1 MQFRFAQASKAR
13 RAGHRALR
21 TLVVFSTV
29 LALALAQQPQ
39 QPIRVQVSEVVVP
52 VTVTNEQ
59 GKFVSDLEQKDFAIF
74 DQGKEQTIRYFNR
87 ERNQRVVVGFLVD
100 LSNQSRGQW
109 KSLQE
114 ATIELVLNLLP
125 GDKKYAGYLIGYGNE
140 AELMV
145 NTTSDPDPIVEKL
158 RKISPSGG
166 AAFYDA
172 LYMACTNRKLVDGE
186 PVDPRRVIV
195 VIGDG
200 HDNASSKTFE
210 QVLELAQRY
219 QVTINAMSTDAYG
232 FTSDSSKNLERLA
245 QETGGRVEYPLMNVY
260 KDVSGFLSQP
270 SDEGNY
276 QLKVGTGGYTAA
288 ILSSI
293 YKSIANIA
301 GEITVQYVL
310 RFVPNEMDESRI
322 KRSLQV
328 KVNLPNV
335 IVKARTYY
343 YPFSP

>member
-1 MQFRFAQASKAR
+1 MRLSNTR
-13 RAGHRALR
+13 GVLR
-21 TLVVFSTV
+21 TAVVLSTV
-29 LALALAQQPQ
+29 VAVALAQQPQ
-39 QPIRVQVSEVVVP
+39 QAIRVQVNEVVVP
-52 VTVTNEQ
+52 VTVTDEK
-59 GKFVSDLEQKDFAIF
+59 GKFITDLEQSDFKLF

-145 NTTSDPDPIVEKL
+145 NTTSDSDPIVERL

-166 AAFYDA
+166 SAFYDA
-172 LYMACTNRKLVDGE
+172 VYMACTSRKLVDGE

-200 HDNASSKTFE
+200 HDNASSKTLD
-210 QVLELAQRY
+210 QVIELAQRY

-232 FTSDSSKNLERLA
+232 FTSDSGKNLERMA

-260 KDVSGFLSQP
+260 KNVSGFLSQP

-288 ILSSI
+288 ILGSI
-293 YKSIANIA
+293 YDSIAKIA
-301 GEITVQYVL
+301 GEITTQYVL
-310 RFVPNEMDESRI
+310 RYVPSETDESRV
-322 KRSLQV
+322 KRTIEV
-328 KVNLPNV
+328 KVGIPNV

>member
-1 MQFRFAQASKAR
+1 MRVSGAR
-13 RAGHRALR
+13 NITLR
-21 TLVVFSTV
+21 GLAVFSTALT
-29 LALALAQQPQ
+29 LAMAQQPQ
-39 QPIRVQVSEVVVP
+39 PPQAPIRVQVNEVVVP
-52 VTVTNEQ
+52 VTVTDEK
-59 GKFVSDLEQKDFAIF
+59 GRFVSDLEQKDFQLF

-145 NTTSDPDPIVEKL
+145 NTTSDPDPIVERL

-166 AAFYDA
+166 SAFYDA
-172 LYMACTNRKLVDGE
+172 LYMACTSRKLVDGE

-195 VIGDG
+195 VVGDG
-200 HDNASSKTFE
+200 HDNASTHTLD
-210 QVLELAQRY
+210 QVIELAQRY

-232 FTSDSSKNLERLA
+232 LTSDSHKNLERMAL
-245 QETGGRVEYPLMNVY
+245 ETGGRVEYPLMNVY
-260 KDVSGFLSQP
+260 KDVSGFLSQA
-270 SDEGNY
+270 SDFGNY
-276 QLKVGTGGYTAA
+276 QLTVGTGGYSAA
-288 ILSSI
+288 ILGSI

-310 RFVPNEMDESRI
+310 RYVPNETDESRV
-322 KRSLQV
+322 KRTIEV
-328 KVNLPNV
+328 KVGLPNV
-335 IVKARTYY
+335 IVRARTYY

>member
-1 MQFRFAQASKAR
+1 M
-13 RAGHRALR
+13 RALR
-21 TLVVFSTV
+21 TFVILFSV
-29 LALALAQQPQ
+29 LAMSLAQQPQPPQ
-39 QPIRVQVSEVVVP
+39 QPIRVQVNEVVVP
-52 VTVTNEQ
+52 VTVTDEK
-59 GKFVSDLEQKDFAIF
+59 GRFVSNLEQSDFKIF
-74 DQGKEQTIRYFNR
+74 DQGKEQSIRYFNR

-145 NTTSDPDPIVEKL
+145 NTTSDSDPIVEKL

-166 AAFYDA
+166 SAFYDA
-172 LYMACTNRKLVDGE
+172 LYLACTTRKLVDGE

-200 HDNASSKTFE
+200 HDNASTHTLE

-219 QVTINAMSTDAYG
+219 QVTINALSTDAYG
-232 FTSDSSKNLERLA
+232 FSNDSSKNLVRLA
-245 QETGGRVEYPLMNVY
+245 EETGGRVEYPLQNVY
-260 KDVSGFLSQP
+260 NDVAGFLSQP

-288 ILSSI
+288 ILGAI

-301 GEITVQYVL
+301 GEITTQYLL
-310 RFVPNEMDESRI
+310 RYVPNEADETAV
-322 KRSLQV
+322 KRSVEV
-328 KVNLPNV
+328 KVDIPNV
-335 IVKARTYY
+335 VVRARTYY

>member
-1 MQFRFAQASKAR
+1 MRFGAV
-13 RAGHRALR
+13 LR
-21 TLVVFSTV
+21 GVVVFSTV
-29 LALALAQQPQ
+29 LTLGLAQQPQ
-39 QPIRVQVSEVVVP
+39 SPIRVQVNEVVIP
-52 VTVTNEQ
+52 VTVTDEK
-59 GKFVSDLEQKDFAIF
+59 GKFVSDLEQSDFKIL

-100 LSNQSRGQW
+100 LSNQSRSQW

-114 ATIELVLNLLP
+114 ATVDLVYELLP

-145 NTTSDPDPIVEKL
+145 NTTTDPDPIVEKL
-158 RKISPSGG
+158 KKISPSGG
-166 AAFYDA
+166 SAFYDA
-172 LYMACTNRKLVDGE
+172 VYMACTSRKLVEGE

-200 HDNASSKTFE
+200 HDNASTHTLD
-210 QVLELAQRY
+210 QVIELAQRY
-219 QVTINAMSTDAYG
+219 QVTINAMSTNSYG
-232 FTSDSSKNLERLA
+232 FTSDSTKDLERMT

-288 ILSSI
+288 ILGSI

-310 RFVPNEMDESRI
+310 RFVPNEVDESRV
-322 KRSLQV
+322 KRSIEV
-328 KVNLPNV
+328 KVVGIPNV
-335 IVKARTYY
+335 IVRARQYY

>member
-1 MQFRFAQASKAR
+1 M
-13 RAGHRALR
+13 
-21 TLVVFSTV
+21 VFSAVLTV
-29 LALALAQQPQ
+29 ALAQQPPA
-39 QPIRVQVSEVVVP
+39 PIRVQVNEVVVP
-52 VTVTNEQ
+52 VTVTDEK
-59 GKFVSDLEQKDFAIF
+59 GKFVTDLEQSDFKLF

-87 ERNQRVVVGFLVD
+87 ERNQRMVVGFLVD
-100 LSNQSRGQW
+100 LSNQSRSQW

-114 ATIELVLNLLP
+114 AAIELVFNLLP
-125 GDKKYAGYLIGYGNE
+125 GDKKYAGYLIGFGNE

-145 NTTSDPDPIVEKL
+145 NTTTDADPIVEKL

-166 AAFYDA
+166 SAFYDA
-172 LYMACTNRKLVDGE
+172 VYMACTSRKLVDGE

-200 HDNASSKTFE
+200 HDNASTHTLD
-210 QVLELAQRY
+210 QVIELAQRY

-232 FTSDSSKNLERLA
+232 FTSDSGKNLERMA

-288 ILSSI
+288 ILGSI
-293 YKSIANIA
+293 YKSIQNIA
-301 GEITVQYVL
+301 GEITIQYVL
-310 RFVPNEMDESRI
+310 RFVPSEVDETRV
-322 KRSLQV
+322 KRTIEV
-328 KVNLPNV
+328 KVLGLPNV
-335 IVKARTYY
+335 IVKARQYY

>member
-1 MQFRFAQASKAR
+1 MQFCNAQGVGR
-13 RAGHRALR
+13 RALHTFL
-21 TLVVFSTV
+21 VFSTV
-29 LALALAQQPQ
+29 VTLCVAQQPQ
-39 QPIRVQVSEVVVP
+39 QPIRVQVNEVVVP
-52 VTVTNEQ
+52 VTVTDEK
-59 GKFVSDLEQKDFAIF
+59 GRFVSDLEQSDFKLF

-109 KSLQE
+109 KSLQD

-145 NTTSDPDPIVEKL
+145 NTTSDADPIVEKL

-166 AAFYDA
+166 SAFYDA
-172 LYMACTNRKLVDGE
+172 LYMACTSRKLVEGE

-200 HDNASSKTFE
+200 HDNASTHTLD
-210 QVLELAQRY
+210 QVIELAQRY

-232 FTSDSSKNLERLA
+232 FTSDSGKNLVRMAE
-245 QETGGRVEYPLMNVY
+245 ETGGRVEYPLMNVY

-276 QLKVGTGGYTAA
+276 QLKVGTGGYSAA
-288 ILSSI
+288 ILGSI

-310 RFVPNEMDESRI
+310 RYVPNEVDESRV
-322 KRSLQV
+322 KRSLEV
-328 KVNLPNV
+328 KVDIPNV
-335 IVKARTYY
+335 TVRARTYY

>member
-1 MQFRFAQASKAR
+1 MRFSTAR
-13 RAGHRALR
+13 NTALR
-21 TLVVFSTV
+21 GVVLFSTV
-29 LALALAQQPQ
+29 LTLALAQQPQ
-39 QPIRVQVSEVVVP
+39 SPIRVQVNEVVVP
-52 VTVTNEQ
+52 VTVTDEK
-59 GKFVSDLEQKDFAIF
+59 GKFVSDLEQSDFKIF

-100 LSNQSRGQW
+100 LSNQSRTQW

-114 ATIELVLNLLP
+114 ATIDLVYQLLP
-125 GDKKYAGYLIGYGNE
+125 GDKKYAGYLIGFGNE

-145 NTTSDPDPIVEKL
+145 NTTTDADPIVERL

-172 LYMACTNRKLVDGE
+172 VWLACGTDRKLVEGE
-186 PVDPRRVIV
+186 PVDPRRVV
-195 VIGDG
+195 VVVGDG
-200 HDNASSKTFE
+200 HDNASSKTLD
-210 QVLELAQRY
+210 QVIERAHRN
-219 QVTINAMSTDAYG
+219 QVTINALSSDSYG
-232 FTSDSSKNLERLA
+232 FTSDSGKNLERMA
-245 QETGGRVEYPLMNVY
+245 RETGGRVEYPLMNVY

-288 ILSSI
+288 ILGSI

-310 RFVPNEMDESRI
+310 RFVPNEVDESRA
-322 KRSLQV
+322 KRSIEV
-328 KVNLPNV
+328 KVLPFPNV
-335 IVKARTYY
+335 IVKARQYY
-343 YPFSP
+343 YPAGP

>member
-1 MQFRFAQASKAR
+1 M
-13 RAGHRALR
+13 RALR
-21 TLVVFSTV
+21 SLVVFSTI
-29 LALALAQQPQ
+29 LTLSLAQQPQ
-39 QPIRVQVSEVVVP
+39 PPIRIQVNEVVIP
-52 VTVTNEQ
+52 VTVTNEKGQ
-59 GKFVSDLEQKDFAIF
+59 FVSDLEQSDFKIF

-109 KSLQE
+109 KSLQD
-114 ATIELVLNLLP
+114 ASIELVLNLLP

-145 NTTSDPDPIVEKL
+145 NTTTDADPIVEKL

-172 LYMACTNRKLVDGE
+172 VYMACTSRKLVDGE

-200 HDNASSKTFE
+200 HDNASSKTLD
-210 QVLELAQRY
+210 QVIELAQRY
-219 QVTINAMSTDAYG
+219 QVTINAISTDAYG
-232 FTSDSSKNLERLA
+232 FTSDAGKNLVRMAE
-245 QETGGRVEYPLMNVY
+245 ETGGRVEYPLMNVY
-260 KDVSGFLSQP
+260 KDVSGFLSQA
-270 SDEGNY
+270 SDFGNY
-276 QLKVGTGGYTAA
+276 QLTVGTGGYSAA
-288 ILSSI
+288 ILGSI

-301 GEITVQYVL
+301 GEITVQYVI
-310 RFVPNEMDESRI
+310 RFVPNEVDETRV
-322 KRSLQV
+322 KRSLEV
-328 KVNLPNV
+328 KVDIPNLV
-335 IVKARTYY
+335 VRARTYY

>member
-1 MQFRFAQASKAR
+1 MRLSNTR
-13 RAGHRALR
+13 RVLR
-21 TLVVFSTV
+21 TALVLSTV
-29 LALALAQQPQ
+29 VAVALAQQPQ
-39 QPIRVQVSEVVVP
+39 QAIRVQVNEVVVP
-52 VTVTNEQ
+52 VTVTDAK
-59 GKFVSDLEQKDFAIF
+59 GKFITDLEQSDFKLF
-74 DQGKEQTIRYFNR
+74 DQDKEQTIRYFNR

-114 ATIELVLNLLP
+114 ATTELVLNLLP

-145 NTTSDPDPIVEKL
+145 NTTSDPDPIVQRL
-158 RKISPSGG
+158 GKISPSGG
-166 AAFYDA
+166 SAFYDA
-172 LYMACTNRKLVDGE
+172 VYMACTSRKLVDGE

-200 HDNASSKTFE
+200 HDNASSKTLD
-210 QVLELAQRY
+210 QVIELAQRY

-232 FTSDSSKNLERLA
+232 FTSDSGKNLERMA
-245 QETGGRVEYPLMNVY
+245 QETGGTVEYPLMNVY

-270 SDEGNY
+270 SDFGNY

-288 ILSSI
+288 ILGSIYSSI
-293 YKSIANIA
+293 AKIA
-301 GEITVQYVL
+301 GEITTQYVL
-310 RFVPNEMDESRI
+310 RYVPSETDESRVRRTI
-322 KRSLQV
+322 KV
-328 KVNLPNV
+328 EVGIPNV

-343 YPFSP
+343 YPFNP

>member
-1 MQFRFAQASKAR
+1 MRSGSAVRSLA
-13 RAGHRALR
+13 
-21 TLVVFSTV
+21 VFSTV
-29 LALALAQQPQ
+29 LTLALAQQPQ
-39 QPIRVQVSEVVVP
+39 APIRVQVNEVVVP
-52 VTVTNEQ
+52 VTVTDEK
-59 GKFVSDLEQKDFAIF
+59 GRFVSDLEQSDFKIF

-87 ERNQRVVVGFLVD
+87 ERNQRVVVGFLID

-109 KSLQE
+109 KSLQD
-114 ATIELVLNLLP
+114 AAIELVLNLLP
-125 GDKKYAGYLIGYGNE
+125 GDKKYAGYLIGFGNE

-145 NTTSDPDPIVEKL
+145 NTTSDADPIVEKL
-158 RKISPSGG
+158 RKLSPSGG

-172 LYMACTNRKLVDGE
+172 VYTACTSRKLVEGE

-200 HDNASSKTFE
+200 HDNASTHTLD
-210 QVLELAQRY
+210 QVIELAQRY

-232 FTSDSSKNLERLA
+232 FTSDSGKNLVRMAE
-245 QETGGRVEYPLMNVY
+245 ETGGRVEYPLMNVY

-276 QLKVGTGGYTAA
+276 QIKVGTGGYTAA
-288 ILSSI
+288 ILGSI

-301 GEITVQYVL
+301 GEITVQYVM
-310 RFVPNEMDESRI
+310 RYVPNEVDDVRV
-322 KRSLQV
+322 KRTLEV
-328 KVNLPNV
+328 KVDIPNV
-335 IVKARTYY
+335 TVRARTYY

>member
-1 MQFRFAQASKAR
+1 MRLSDTR
-13 RAGHRALR
+13 GVLR
-21 TLVVFSTV
+21 TVVVLSTAV
-29 LALALAQQPQ
+29 AVALAQQPQ
-39 QPIRVQVSEVVVP
+39 QAIRVQVNEVVVP
-52 VTVTNEQ
+52 VTVTDEK
-59 GKFVSDLEQKDFAIF
+59 GRFITDLEQSDFKLF
-74 DQGKEQTIRYFNR
+74 DQDKEQTIRYFNR

-114 ATIELVLNLLP
+114 AITELVLNLLP

-145 NTTSDPDPIVEKL
+145 NTTSDPDPIVQRL
-158 RKISPSGG
+158 GKISPSGG
-166 AAFYDA
+166 SAFYDA
-172 LYMACTNRKLVDGE
+172 VYMACTSRKLVDGE

-200 HDNASSKTFE
+200 HDNASSKTLD
-210 QVLELAQRY
+210 QVIELAQRY

-232 FTSDSSKNLERLA
+232 FTSDSGKNLERMA

-270 SDEGNY
+270 SDFGNY

-293 YKSIANIA
+293 YSSIQKIA
-301 GEITVQYVL
+301 GEVTTQYVL
-310 RFVPNEMDESRI
+310 RYVPSETDESRV
-322 KRSLQV
+322 KRTIEV
-328 KVNLPNV
+328 
-335 IVKARTYY
+335 
-343 YPFSP
+343 

>member
-1 MQFRFAQASKAR
+1 MRL
-13 RAGHRALR
+13 GTALR
-21 TLVVFSTV
+21 SFVLFSTV

-39 QPIRVQVSEVVVP
+39 PAIRVQVNEVVVP
-52 VTVTNEQ
+52 VTVTDEK
-59 GKFVSDLEQKDFAIF
+59 GRFVSDLEQSDFKIF

-145 NTTSDPDPIVEKL
+145 NTTSDPDPIVTKL

-166 AAFYDA
+166 SAFYDA
-172 LYMACTNRKLVDGE
+172 VYMACTSRKLVEGE

-200 HDNASSKTFE
+200 HDNASSKTLD
-210 QVLELAQRY
+210 QVIELAQRY

-232 FTSDSSKNLERLA
+232 FTSDSSKNLERMA
-245 QETGGRVEYPLMNVY
+245 QETGGRVEYPLLNVY

-288 ILSSI
+288 ILGSI

-310 RFVPNEMDESRI
+310 RYVPNETDETRL
-322 KRSLQV
+322 KRTIEV
-328 KVNLPNV
+328 KVAIPNV
-335 IVKARTYY
+335 LVRARTYY

>member
-1 MQFRFAQASKAR
+1 MRFSGAR
-13 RAGHRALR
+13 NTTLRAL
-21 TLVVFSTV
+21 VAFSTV
-29 LALALAQQPQ
+29 LTLALAQQPQ
-39 QPIRVQVSEVVVP
+39 PAINVQVNEVVVP

-59 GKFVSDLEQKDFAIF
+59 GKFVSDLEQSDFKIF

-100 LSNQSRGQW
+100 LSNQSRSQW

-114 ATIELVLNLLP
+114 ATVELVETLLP
-125 GDKKYAGYLIGYGNE
+125 GDKKYAGYLIGFGNE

-145 NTTSDPDPIVEKL
+145 NTTSDPDPIVQKL
-158 RKISPSGG
+158 GKISPSGG
-166 AAFYDA
+166 SAFYDA
-172 LYMACTNRKLVDGE
+172 VYMACTSRKLVEGE

-200 HDNASSKTFE
+200 HDNASSRTLD
-210 QVLELAQRY
+210 QVIELAQRY

-232 FTSDSSKNLERLA
+232 FTSDSGKNLERMTH
-245 QETGGRVEYPLMNVY
+245 ETGGRVEYPLMNVY

-288 ILSSI
+288 ILGSI

-301 GEITVQYVL
+301 GEITIQYVI
-310 RFVPNEMDESRI
+310 RFVPNEVDETRV
-322 KRSLQV
+322 KRSIEVQV
-328 KVNLPNV
+328 VNMPNV
-335 IVKARTYY
+335 IVKARQYY

>member
-1 MQFRFAQASKAR
+1 M
-13 RAGHRALR
+13 RALR
-21 TLVVFSTV
+21 TLLVFSTV
-29 LALALAQQPQ
+29 LALSLGQQPQ
-39 QPIRVQVSEVVVP
+39 PPIRVQVNEVVVP
-52 VTVTNEQ
+52 VTVTDEK
-59 GKFVSDLEQKDFAIF
+59 GRFVSDLEQSDFKIF

-114 ATIELVLNLLP
+114 ATVELVLSLLP

-145 NTTSDPDPIVEKL
+145 NTTSDPDPIVQRL
-158 RKISPSGG
+158 GKISPGG
-166 AAFYDA
+166 GSALYDA
-172 LYMACTNRKLVDGE
+172 LYIACTNRKLVDGE

-195 VIGDG
+195 IVGDG
-200 HDNASSKTFE
+200 HDNASSKTLD

-219 QVTINAMSTDAYG
+219 QVTINAISTDAYG
-232 FTSDSSKNLERLA
+232 FTSDSGKNLERLA
-245 QETGGRVEYPLMNVY
+245 GETGGRVEYPLMNVY

-276 QLKVGTGGYTAA
+276 QLKVGTGGYSAA
-288 ILSSI
+288 ILGSI

-310 RFVPNEMDESRI
+310 RFVPNETDETRV
-322 KRSLQV
+322 KRSLEV
-328 KVNLPNV
+328 KVDIPNV
-335 IVKARTYY
+335 IVKARSYY

>member
-1 MQFRFAQASKAR
+1 MAR
-13 RAGHRALR
+13 MRLSDTRSVLR
-21 TLVVFSTV
+21 TVVVLSTV
-29 LALALAQQPQ
+29 VAVALAQQPQ
-39 QPIRVQVSEVVVP
+39 QAIRVQVNEVVVP
-52 VTVTNEQ
+52 VTVTDVK
-59 GKFVSDLEQKDFAIF
+59 GKFITDLEQSDFTLF

-145 NTTSDPDPIVEKL
+145 NTTSDSDPIVERL

-166 AAFYDA
+166 SAFYDA
-172 LYMACTNRKLVDGE
+172 VYMACTSRKLVDGE

-200 HDNASSKTFE
+200 HDNASSKTLD
-210 QVLELAQRY
+210 QVIELAQRY

-232 FTSDSSKNLERLA
+232 FTSDSGKNLERMA

-288 ILSSI
+288 ILGSI
-293 YKSIANIA
+293 YRSIQNIA

-310 RFVPNEMDESRI
+310 RYVPNETDDTKV
-322 KRSLQV
+322 KRTIEV
-328 KVNLPNV
+328 KVDIPSV
-335 IVKARTYY
+335 TVRARTYY
-343 YPFSP
+343 YPANP

>member
-1 MQFRFAQASKAR
+1 MRFGTMWR
-13 RAGHRALR
+13 GVL
-21 TLVVFSTV
+21 VFSTV
-29 LALALAQQPQ
+29 LTLTLAQQPQ
-39 QPIRVQVSEVVVP
+39 SPIRVQVNEVVVP
-52 VTVTNEQ
+52 VTVTDEK
-59 GKFVSDLEQKDFAIF
+59 GRFVSDLEQNDFKIF

-87 ERNQRVVVGFLVD
+87 ERNQRMVVGFLVD

-109 KSLQE
+109 KSLQD
-114 ATIELVLNLLP
+114 AAIELVLNLLP
-125 GDKKYAGYLIGYGNE
+125 GDKKYAGYLIGFGNE

-145 NTTSDPDPIVEKL
+145 NTTSDADPIVEKL

-172 LYMACTNRKLVDGE
+172 VYMACTSRKLVDGE
-186 PVDPRRVIV
+186 PVDPRRVVV

-200 HDNASSKTFE
+200 HDNASTHTLD
-210 QVLELAQRY
+210 QVIELAQRY

-232 FTSDSSKNLERLA
+232 FTSDSGKNLVRMAE
-245 QETGGRVEYPLMNVY
+245 ETGGRVEYPLMNVY

-276 QLKVGTGGYTAA
+276 QLKVGTGGYSAA
-288 ILSSI
+288 ILGSI

-310 RFVPNEMDESRI
+310 RYVPNEVDESRV
-322 KRSLQV
+322 KRSLEV
-328 KVNLPNV
+328 KVDIPNV
-335 IVKARTYY
+335 TVRARTYY

>member
-1 MQFRFAQASKAR
+1 MRFRTAR
-13 RAGHRALR
+13 NITLR
-21 TLVVFSTV
+21 GLVVSSTV
-29 LALALAQQPQ
+29 LALSLAQQPQ
-39 QPIRVQVSEVVVP
+39 APIRVQVNEVVVP
-52 VTVTNEQ
+52 VTVTDEK
-59 GKFVSDLEQKDFAIF
+59 GRFVSNLEQSDFKIF

-87 ERNQRVVVGFLVD
+87 ERNQRVVIGFLVD

-145 NTTSDPDPIVEKL
+145 NTTSDSDPIVEKL

-166 AAFYDA
+166 SALYDA
-172 LYMACTNRKLVDGE
+172 LYIACTSRKLVDGE

-195 VIGDG
+195 IVGDG
-200 HDNASSKTFE
+200 HDNASSHTLD

-219 QVTINAMSTDAYG
+219 QVTINAISTDAYG
-232 FTSDSSKNLERLA
+232 FTSDSGKNLARLA
-245 QETGGRVEYPLMNVY
+245 EETGGTVEKPLMNVY

-276 QLKVGTGGYTAA
+276 QLKVGTGGYSAA
-288 ILSSI
+288 ILGSI

-310 RFVPNEMDESRI
+310 RFVPNETDESRV
-322 KRSLQV
+322 KRSLEV
-328 KVNLPNV
+328 KVDIPSV

>member
-1 MQFRFAQASKAR
+1 MRFGAAPRS
-13 RAGHRALR
+13 L
-21 TLVVFSTV
+21 LVFSTV
-29 LALALAQQPQ
+29 LTLALAQQPQ
-39 QPIRVQVSEVVVP
+39 APIRVQVNEVVVP
-52 VTVTNEQ
+52 VTVTDEK
-59 GKFVSDLEQKDFAIF
+59 GRFVSDLEQSDFKIF

-87 ERNQRVVVGFLVD
+87 ERNQRVVVGFLID

-109 KSLQE
+109 KSLQD
-114 ATIELVLNLLP
+114 AAIELVLNLLP
-125 GDKKYAGYLIGYGNE
+125 GDKKYAGYLIGFGNE

-145 NTTSDPDPIVEKL
+145 NTTSDADPIVDRL
-158 RKISPSGG
+158 RKLSPSGG

-172 LYMACTNRKLVDGE
+172 LYMACTSRKLVEGE

-200 HDNASSKTFE
+200 HDNASTHTLD
-210 QVLELAQRY
+210 QVIELAQRY

-232 FTSDSSKNLERLA
+232 FTSDSGKNLVRMAE
-245 QETGGRVEYPLMNVY
+245 ETGGRVEYPLMNVY

-288 ILSSI
+288 ILGSI

-301 GEITVQYVL
+301 GEITVQYVM
-310 RFVPNEMDESRI
+310 RYVPSEVDESRV
-322 KRSLQV
+322 KRTLEV
-328 KVNLPNV
+328 KVDIPNV
-335 IVKARTYY
+335 TVRARTYY

>member
-1 MQFRFAQASKAR
+1 MRLSNVR
-13 RAGHRALR
+13 SAGRRALR
-21 TLVVFSTV
+21 TLVVLSTV
-29 LALALAQQPQ
+29 VALSLAQQPQ
-39 QPIRVQVSEVVVP
+39 QAIRVQVNEVVVP
-52 VTVTNEQ
+52 VTVTNDK
-59 GKFVSDLEQKDFAIF
+59 GKFITDLEQSDFKLF

-114 ATIELVLNLLP
+114 ATVELVLNLLP

-145 NTTSDPDPIVEKL
+145 NTTSDPDPIVKRL
-158 RKISPSGG
+158 GKISPSGG

-172 LYMACTNRKLVDGE
+172 VYMACTSRKLVDGE

-200 HDNASSKTFE
+200 HDNASTHTLD

-219 QVTINAMSTDAYG
+219 QGTINAIRTDAYG
-232 FTSDSSKNLERLA
+232 FTSDSGKNLVRLA
-245 QETGGRVEYPLMNVY
+245 EETGGRVEYPLMNVY

-270 SDEGNY
+270 SDDGNY
-276 QLKVGTGGYTAA
+276 QIKVGTGGYTAA
-288 ILSSI
+288 ILGSI

-310 RFVPNEMDESRI
+310 RFVPNEVDETRV
-322 KRSLQV
+322 KRSLEV
-328 KVNLPNV
+328 KVVGIPNV
-335 IVKARTYY
+335 IVKARQYY
-343 YPFSP
+343 YPFNP

>member
-1 MQFRFAQASKAR
+1 
-13 RAGHRALR
+13 
-21 TLVVFSTV
+21 
-29 LALALAQQPQ
+29 
-39 QPIRVQVSEVVVP
+39 
-52 VTVTNEQ
+52 
-59 GKFVSDLEQKDFAIF
+59 
-74 DQGKEQTIRYFNR
+74 
-87 ERNQRVVVGFLVD
+87 VD
-100 LSNQSRGQW
+100 LSNQSRSQW

-114 ATIELVLNLLP
+114 ATVELVLNLLP

-145 NTTSDPDPIVEKL
+145 NTTSDPDPIVQRL
-158 RKISPSGG
+158 GKISPSGG

-172 LYMACTNRKLVDGE
+172 LYMACTSRKLVDGE
-186 PVDPRRVIV
+186 PLDPRRVIV

-200 HDNASSKTFE
+200 HDNASSKTLE
-210 QVLELAQRY
+210 QVIELAQRY

-232 FTSDSSKNLERLA
+232 FTSDSGKNLVRLT

-288 ILSSI
+288 ILGSI
-293 YKSIANIA
+293 YKSIQNIA

-310 RFVPNEMDESRI
+310 RYVPNETDETRVRRTI
-322 KRSLQV
+322 EV
-328 KVNLPNV
+328 KVDIPNV
-335 IVKARTYY
+335 TVRARQYY
-343 YPFSP
+343 YPASP

>member
-1 MQFRFAQASKAR
+1 MRFST
-13 RAGHRALR
+13 ALR
-21 TLVVFSTV
+21 GLVVFSTV
-29 LALALAQQPQ
+29 LTLALAQQPQ
-39 QPIRVQVSEVVVP
+39 PPIRVQVNEVVVP
-52 VTVTNEQ
+52 VTVTDEK
-59 GKFVSDLEQKDFAIF
+59 GRFVSDLEQADFKIF
-74 DQGKEQTIRYFNR
+74 DQGKEQTVRYFNR

-100 LSNQSRGQW
+100 LSNQSRSQW

-114 ATIELVLNLLP
+114 ATIDLVQELLP

-145 NTTSDPDPIVEKL
+145 NTTSDPDPIVERL

-166 AAFYDA
+166 SAFYDA
-172 LYMACTNRKLVDGE
+172 LYMACTSRKLVEGE

-200 HDNASSKTFE
+200 HDNASSKTLD
-210 QVLELAQRY
+210 QVIELAQRY

-232 FTSDSSKNLERLA
+232 FTSDAGKNLVRMTE
-245 QETGGRVEYPLMNVY
+245 ETGGRIEYPLMNVY

-288 ILSSI
+288 ILGSI
-293 YKSIANIA
+293 YKSIASIA

-310 RFVPNEMDESRI
+310 RYVPNETDESRV
-322 KRSLQV
+322 KRSLEV
-328 KVNLPNV
+328 KVDVPNV
-335 IVKARTYY
+335 TVRARTYY

>member
-1 MQFRFAQASKAR
+1 MRLRSAR
-13 RAGHRALR
+13 NITLR
-21 TLVVFSTV
+21 GLVVFSSV
-29 LALALAQQPQ
+29 LALSLAQQPQ
-39 QPIRVQVSEVVVP
+39 QPIRVQVNEVVVP
-52 VTVTNEQ
+52 VTVTDEK
-59 GKFVSDLEQKDFAIF
+59 GRFVSDLEQKDFKLF

-114 ATIELVLNLLP
+114 AVTELVLNLLP

-145 NTTSDPDPIVEKL
+145 NTTSDPDPIVERL

-166 AAFYDA
+166 SAFYDA
-172 LYMACTNRKLVDGE
+172 VYMACTSRKLVEGE

-195 VIGDG
+195 VVGDG
-200 HDNASSKTFE
+200 HDNASNHTLD
-210 QVLELAQRY
+210 QVIELAQRY

-232 FTSDSSKNLERLA
+232 FTSDSSKNLERMA

-270 SDEGNY
+270 SDFGNY
-276 QLKVGTGGYTAA
+276 QLTVGTGGYSAA
-288 ILSSI
+288 ILGSI

-310 RFVPNEMDESRI
+310 RYVPNEVDETRV
-322 KRSLQV
+322 KRSLEV
-328 KVNLPNV
+328 KVDIPNLV
-335 IVKARTYY
+335 VRARTYY

>member
-1 MQFRFAQASKAR
+1 MRFRTAR
-13 RAGHRALR
+13 NTTLR
-21 TLVVFSTV
+21 GLVVFSTV
-29 LALALAQQPQ
+29 LALSLAQQPPA
-39 QPIRVQVSEVVVP
+39 PIRVQVNEVVVP
-52 VTVTNEQ
+52 VTVTDEK
-59 GKFVSDLEQKDFAIF
+59 GRFVSDLDQSDFKIF

-87 ERNQRVVVGFLVD
+87 ERNQRVVIGFLVD

-145 NTTSDPDPIVEKL
+145 NTTSDSDPIVEKL

-166 AAFYDA
+166 SALYDA
-172 LYMACTNRKLVDGE
+172 LYIACTSRKLVDGE

-200 HDNASSKTFE
+200 HDNASSKTLE

-219 QVTINAMSTDAYG
+219 QVTINAISTDAYG
-232 FTSDSSKNLERLA
+232 FTSDSGKNLVRLA
-245 QETGGRVEYPLMNVY
+245 EETGGTVEYPLMNVY
-260 KDVSGFLSQP
+260 KNVSGFLSQP

-276 QLKVGTGGYTAA
+276 QLKVGTGGYSAA
-288 ILSSI
+288 ILGSI

-310 RFVPNEMDESRI
+310 RFVPNETDESRL
-322 KRSLQV
+322 KRSIEV
-328 KVNLPNV
+328 KVDIPNV

>member
-1 MQFRFAQASKAR
+1 MRPSNTR
-13 RAGHRALR
+13 GVLR
-21 TLVVFSTV
+21 TVVVFSTV
-29 LALALAQQPQ
+29 VAVALAQQPQ
-39 QPIRVQVSEVVVP
+39 QAIRVQVNEVVVP
-52 VTVTNEQ
+52 VTVTDEK
-59 GKFVSDLEQKDFAIF
+59 GRFITDLEKTDFTLF

-145 NTTSDPDPIVEKL
+145 NTTSDSDPIVERL

-172 LYMACTNRKLVDGE
+172 VYMACTSRKLVDGE

-200 HDNASSKTFE
+200 HDNASSKTLD
-210 QVLELAQRY
+210 QVIELAQRY

-232 FTSDSSKNLERLA
+232 FTSDSGKNLERMA

-260 KDVSGFLSQP
+260 KNVSGFLSQP

-288 ILSSI
+288 ILGSI
-293 YKSIANIA
+293 YDSIAKIA
-301 GEITVQYVL
+301 GEITTQYVL
-310 RFVPNEMDESRI
+310 RYVPSETDESRVR
-322 KRSLQV
+322 RSIEV
-328 KVNLPNV
+328 KVGIPNV

>member
-1 MQFRFAQASKAR
+1 V
-13 RAGHRALR
+13 L
-21 TLVVFSTV
+21 STV
-29 LALALAQQPQ
+29 VTVALAQQPQ
-39 QPIRVQVSEVVVP
+39 QAIRVQVNEVVVP
-52 VTVTNEQ
+52 VTVTDIK
-59 GKFVSDLEQKDFAIF
+59 GKFITDLEQSDFKLF

-114 ATIELVLNLLP
+114 ATVELVLNLLP
-125 GDKKYAGYLIGYGNE
+125 GDKKYAGYLIGFGNE

-145 NTTSDPDPIVEKL
+145 NTTSDPDPIVQRL
-158 RKISPSGG
+158 GKISPSGG

-172 LYMACTNRKLVDGE
+172 VYMACTSRKLVDGE

-200 HDNASSKTFE
+200 HDNASSKTLD
-210 QVLELAQRY
+210 QVIELAQRY

-232 FTSDSSKNLERLA
+232 FTSDSGKNLERMA

-288 ILSSI
+288 ILGSI
-293 YKSIANIA
+293 YNSIAKIA
-301 GEITVQYVL
+301 GEITTQYVL
-310 RFVPNEMDESRI
+310 RYVPDETDESRV
-322 KRSLQV
+322 KRSIEV
-328 KVNLPNV
+328 KVGIPNV

>member
-1 MQFRFAQASKAR
+1 
-13 RAGHRALR
+13 
-21 TLVVFSTV
+21 LVVFSTA
-29 LALALAQQPQ
+29 LALSLAQQPQ
-39 QPIRVQVSEVVVP
+39 PPIRVQVNEVEVP
-52 VTVTNEQ
+52 VTVTNAD
-59 GKFVSDLEQKDFAIF
+59 GKFVSDLDQNDFKLF

-100 LSNQSRGQW
+100 LSNQSRSQW

-125 GDKKYAGYLIGYGNE
+125 GDKKYAGYLIGFGNE

-166 AAFYDA
+166 SAFYDA
-172 LYMACTNRKLVDGE
+172 LYMACTSRKLVDGE
-186 PVDPRRVIV
+186 PLDPRRVIV

-200 HDNASSKTFE
+200 HDNASSKTLD
-210 QVLELAQRY
+210 QVIELAQRY

-232 FTSDSSKNLERLA
+232 FTSDSGKNLVRLTE
-245 QETGGRVEYPLMNVY
+245 ETGGRIEYPLMNVY

-276 QLKVGTGGYTAA
+276 QIKVGTGGYTAA
-288 ILSSI
+288 ILGSI

-310 RFVPNEMDESRI
+310 RYVPNETDDSRL
-322 KRSLQV
+322 KRTIEV
-328 KVNLPNV
+328 KVDIPNV
-335 IVKARTYY
+335 NVRARQYY
-343 YPFSP
+343 YPLSP